1 MISSLCAIDAPCDPA
16 IVSPVLGKGGDHS
29 CCTIERD
36 RDMPR
41 LSSGAAYSI
50 AQLEQMLNKCRSERQ
65 KLERERTKVAKRL
78 AQLDSRIHSLGG
90 GGGGGNGRGG
100 RGGAGGGGRA
110 GGRRV
115 RNEKSLIEMI
125 EGVLGKSGK
134 PMKVGDIADA
144 VQSGGYRT
152 NSANFRGI
160 VNQTLIKD
168 KRFAS
173 AGRRLYQ
180 MKK

>member
-1 MISSLCAIDAPCDPA
+1 
-16 IVSPVLGKGGDHS
+16 
-29 CCTIERD
+29 
-36 RDMPR
+36 MPR
-41 LSSGAAYSI
+41 LGMGAYSI

-78 AQLDSRIHSLGG
+78 GQLDARIHSLGG
-90 GGGGGNGRGG
+90 GNGRG
-100 RGGAGGGGRA
+100 RGTAGGGGRA
-110 GGRRV
+110 GGGRV
-115 RNEKSLIEMI
+115 RNDKSLTEMI
-125 EGVLGKSGK
+125 ESVLGRSGGK

-168 KRFAS
+168 KRFTS
-173 AGRRLYQ
+173 AGRGLYQ